1 MEIGRSSWL
10 YYYLV
15 LLHVFMLITLFSLP
29 IGLGF
34 TLLSVACLL
43 LSFVAACRQYQSGS
57 SRSSRNRCIER
68 DESDLWSISFAN
80 DNKQLALK
88 LESSFVSTKLV
99 IIRLKSADHWRR
111 ISIVIVSD
119 AVDTNLFRQLRVF
132 LRDPKTFHQQ

>member
-10 YYYLV
+10 YYYFV
-15 LLHVFMLITLFSLP
+15 LLHVFMLLTLFSLP

-43 LSFVAACRQYQSGS
+43 LSFIATCQQYQSGS
-57 SRSSRNRCIER
+57 SSSRDRCIER

-80 DNKQLALK
+80 DNKQVALK

-99 IIRLKSADHWRR
+99 IMRLKSANHWRR

-132 LRDPKTFHQQ
+132 LRDPKTFQ